1 MDKVDRL
8 YEIYDILA
16 DPKNKASEHEAEYL
30 EILQSAK
37 GGTNEKRLACQFIP
51 RFLKDF
57 PNLAATALD
66 AQLDLVEDPDGSIRK
81 LAVKHLPGFCKDS
94 NQFITKIADIL
105 TQLLQSDDSA
115 DIATIHAALM
125 TILKIDVK
133 ATLRGIFI
141 QIKSNQ
147 HDAVVRKRAI
157 QFVVTKFKFLPP
169 ELVTKEI
176 EEYVLEA
183 CKKVF
188 PHISGEDFLSLMP
201 LLSNLKLAKTIPF
214 QQALVS
220 LIAEQAE
227 FDADFDVTADNIAGF
242 LQCVR
247 QALPYFSP
255 FVSSSQYVVYICLHI
270 LPKLNEINELED
282 GPDMSLDI
290 IKLLAEMSPFIT
302 NCDKI
307 KECTEAIYD
316 ILLSHIP
323 LPPVVDSENGSK
335 QEEPN
340 LQFTHIE
347 CLLFTFVQLLKHN
360 TEFLTSSD
368 NSQRLKDLK
377 SRLQFLAR
385 GVQNGIKTF
394 RESLVSNKT
403 KEVKAEETKLK
414 AIALR
419 TMNNINSLIKDLFR
433 SPPTFK
439 SSITLSWKP
448 VTAVVSKSNLS
459 TAIKRELETSSSDDR
474 KHVKRDTKAGRE
486 LYSPPGGKYSTN
498 ISYSRSRGN
507 YYPRGGRGRRFY

>member
-16 DPKNKASEHEAEYL
+16 DPQNKASEHEAEYL

-57 PNLAATALD
+57 PNLAGTALD
-66 AQLDLVEDPDGSIRK
+66 AQLDLVEDPDVSIRK
-81 LAVKHLPGFCKDS
+81 LAVKHLPGFCKES
-94 NQFITKIADIL
+94 NEFITKIADIL
-105 TQLLQSDDSA
+105 SQLLQSEDSA
-115 DIATIHAALM
+115 ELATIHAALM

-133 ATLRGIFI
+133 ATLKGIFI
-141 QIKSNQ
+141 QIKATEF
-147 HDAVVRKRAI
+147 DVIRKRAI
-157 QFVVTKFKFLPP
+157 QFVITKFKFLPP
-169 ELVTKEI
+169 ELATKEV
-176 EEYVLEA
+176 EEYVLEM

-188 PHISGEDFLSLMP
+188 PHISGEDFLSLLP
-201 LLSNLKLAKTIPF
+201 LLFNLKIAKTIPV
-214 QQALVS
+214 QQAIVGI
-220 LIAEQAE
+220 IAEQVE
-227 FDADFDVTADNIAGF
+227 FDSDFDITADNIAGF

-255 FVSSSQYVVYICLHI
+255 FVSSSQYVVNICLYI
-270 LPKLNEINELED
+270 LPKLDRIIELEN
-282 GPDMSLDI
+282 GQEMSLDI
-290 IKLLAEMSPFIT
+290 IKLLAEISPFIT
-302 NCDKI
+302 DCDQI
-307 KECTEAIYD
+307 KDCTEAIYD

-323 LPPVVDSENGSK
+323 LPPAIDSENGSK

-347 CLLFTFVQLLKHN
+347 CLLYTFVQLLKHN
-360 TEFLTSSD
+360 AEFLTSSD

-439 SSITLSWKP
+439 SAITLSWKP
-448 VTAVVSKSNLS
+448 VTAVVPKSNLS
-459 TAIKRELETSSSDDR
+459 TAIKRELETPNSDDR
-474 KHVKRDTKAGRE
+474 KHVKREAKAGRE
-486 LYSPPGGKYSTN
+486 LYAPPSGKYSTN
-498 ISYSRSRGN
+498 VNFSRARGN
-507 YYPRGGRGRRFY
+507 YYPRGRGRRFY